1 MVNKI
6 SHYFGFAM
14 VAVYVA
20 LGLLFLFTD
29 ISIEIFPEYRTQ
41 VGITMILYAIYR
53 TYTIY
58 KKVKKIDK

>member
-41 VGITMILYAIYR
+41 VGITMILYAVYR

-58 KKVKKIDK
+58 KKVKNTDK

>member
-29 ISIEIFPEYRTQ
+29 ISIEIFPEYRAQ

-58 KKVKKIDK
+58 KKVKNTDK

>member
-58 KKVKKIDK
+58 KKVKKTNK

>member
-58 KKVKKIDK
+58 KKVKKTDK